1 MGSQR
6 VGHKCVTE
14 HAQMVLVVT
23 LVENPPLVEKENP
36 TTTGGESLV
45 ENPMDRGAW
54 WATVHGVTKSQ
65 TEQLT

>member
-1 MGSQR
+1 M
-6 VGHKCVTE
+6 TE

-36 TTTGGESLV
+36 TTTGGGGGFPTGESLV

-54 WATVHGVTKSQ
+54 QATT
-65 TEQLT
+65 

>member
-14 HAQMVLVVT
+14 HAQMVLGVT

-54 WATVHGVTKSQ
+54 QATT
-65 TEQLT
+65 

>member
-54 WATVHGVTKSQ
+54 WSIVHGVTKSRTQ
-65 TEQLT
+65 QSS

>member
-1 MGSQR
+1 M
-6 VGHKCVTE
+6 TE

-36 TTTGGESLV
+36 TTIGGESLV

-54 WATVHGVTKSQ
+54 QPAT
-65 TEQLT
+65 

>member
-36 TTTGGESLV
+36 TTTGGGGGFPTGESLV

-54 WATVHGVTKSQ
+54 QATT
-65 TEQLT
+65 

>member
-54 WATVHGVTKSQ
+54 QATT
-65 TEQLT
+65 

>member
-36 TTTGGESLV
+36 ITIGGESLV

-54 WATVHGVTKSQ
+54 QATT
-65 TEQLT
+65 